1 MTITILDPTHEEDS
15 KVFQMASG
23 LKNLKG
29 ARIGFISN
37 GKKGTHPFF
46 NALKSL
52 LKNEYEVGEVLRVV
66 KKNYSAPAAT
76 EIMNQVT
83 KWDAVV
89 TGVGD

>member
-1 MTITILDPTHEEDS
+1 MTITILDPPHEEAS
-15 KVFQMASG
+15 KVFQMAAG

-37 GKKGTHPFF
+37 GKKGTCPFF
-46 NALKSL
+46 NVLESL
-52 LKNEYEVGEVLRVV
+52 LKNEYAVGEVVRVV

-76 EIMNQVT
+76 EIMNQVP

>member
-37 GKKGTHPFF
+37 GKKGTYPFF
-46 NALKSL
+46 NVLESL
-52 LKNEYEVGEVLRVV
+52 LKNEYEVGEVVRVV
-66 KKNYSAPAAT
+66 KKKLLGSCRFRNHEPGPKMGCRGHRSR
-76 EIMNQVT
+76 
-83 KWDAVV
+83 
-89 TGVGD
+89 

>member
-15 KVFQMASG
+15 KIFQMAAG
-23 LKNLKG
+23 FKNLIG

-37 GKKGTHPFF
+37 GKNGTSP
-46 NALKSL
+46 
-52 LKNEYEVGEVLRVV
+52 
-66 KKNYSAPAAT
+66 SAPAAT
-76 EIMNQVT
+76 EIMYQVT

>member
-1 MTITILDPTHEEDS
+1 MRKIQKSFKWHQ
-15 KVFQMASG
+15 V
-23 LKNLKG
+23 LKNFKG

-37 GKKGTHPFF
+37 GKKGTYSFF
-46 NALKSL
+46 NALESL
-52 LKNEYEVGEVLRVV
+52 LKNEYEVEEVVRVV

>member
-37 GKKGTHPFF
+37 GKK
-46 NALKSL
+46 
-52 LKNEYEVGEVLRVV
+52 VGEVVRVV
-66 KKNYSAPAAT
+66 KKNYSAPADT
-76 EIMNQVT
+76 EIMNQVP

>member
-23 LKNLKG
+23 LKNLQG

-37 GKKGTHPFF
+37 VKMGPNPFSTF
-46 NALKSL
+46 WKEFSKLT
-52 LKNEYEVGEVLRVV
+52 YDVGEVVRVV
-66 KKNYSAPAAT
+66 KKNYSAPADT
-76 EIMNQVT
+76 EIMNQVP

>member
-23 LKNLKG
+23 LKNLKC
-29 ARIGFISN
+29 ARIGFIFN
-37 GKKGTHPFF
+37 GKKGTYPFF
-46 NALKSL
+46 KVLESL
-52 LKNEYEVGEVLRVV
+52 LRNEYDVREVVRVV

-76 EIMNQVT
+76 EIMNQVP

-89 TGVGD
+89 TGLGD

>member
-23 LKNLKG
+23 LKILKG
-29 ARIGFISN
+29 AKIGFISI
-37 GKKGTHPFF
+37 GKKGTYPFF
-46 NALKSL
+46 NALESL
-52 LKNEYEVGEVLRVV
+52 LKNEYDVGEVAQVI

-76 EIMNQVT
+76 EIMNQVL

>member
-15 KVFQMASG
+15 KAFQMASG
-23 LKNLKG
+23 LKILKG

-37 GKKGTHPFF
+37 GKKGTYFFF
-46 NALKSL
+46 NVLESL
-52 LKNEYEVGEVLRVV
+52 LKNEYDVGEVVRVV
-66 KKNYSAPAAT
+66 KENYSAPADT
-76 EIMNQVT
+76 EIMNQVP

>member
-23 LKNLKG
+23 LKILKG

-37 GKKGTHPFF
+37 GKKGTYPFF
-46 NALKSL
+46 NALESL
-52 LKNEYEVGEVLRVV
+52 LKNEYDVGEVVQV
-66 KKNYSAPAAT
+66 IKKNYSAPAAT

-83 KWDAVV
+83 KWDAVSP
-89 TGVGD
+89 G

>member
-1 MTITILDPTHEEDS
+1 MTITIHAPTHEEDS
-15 KVFQMASG
+15 KVLQMASG

-37 GKKGTHPFF
+37 GKKRTYPFF
-46 NALKSL
+46 NVLESL
-52 LKNEYEVGEVLRVV
+52 LKNEYDVGEVVRVV

-76 EIMNQVT
+76 EIMNQVP

>member
-15 KVFQMASG
+15 KFFQMASG
-23 LKNLKG
+23 LKNFKG
-29 ARIGFISN
+29 TRISFISN
-37 GKKGTHPFF
+37 GKRGPYHFF
-46 NALKSL
+46 NTLESL
-52 LKNEYEVGEVLRVV
+52 LKNEYDVGEVVRVV

-76 EIMNQVT
+76 EIMNQVP

>member
-37 GKKGTHPFF
+37 GKKGTYPFF
-46 NALKSL
+46 NVLESL
-52 LKNEYEVGEVLRVV
+52 LKNEYDVGEVVRVV
-66 KKNYSAPAAT
+66 KKNYSAPADS

>member
-1 MTITILDPTHEEDS
+1 MTITILDPSHEEDS

-23 LKNLKG
+23 LKILKG

-37 GKKGTHPFF
+37 GKKGTYPFF
-46 NALKSL
+46 NVLESL
-52 LKNEYEVGEVLRVV
+52 
-66 KKNYSAPAAT
+66 
-76 EIMNQVT
+76 NQVT

>member
-23 LKNLKG
+23 LKILKG

-37 GKKGTHPFF
+37 GKKGTYPFF
-46 NALKSL
+46 NDKESL
-52 LKNEYEVGEVLRVV
+52 LKNEYEVGEVVRVV
-66 KKNYSAPAAT
+66 KKNYSAPATT

-89 TGVGD
+89 IGVGD

>member
-37 GKKGTHPFF
+37 GKKGAYPFL
-46 NALKSL
+46 NVLGSL
-52 LKNEYEVGEVLRVV
+52 LKNEYEVGEVFLVV
-66 KKNYSAPAAT
+66 KKNYSSPAAT

>member
-15 KVFQMASG
+15 NVFQMASG

-29 ARIGFISN
+29 AIIGFISN
-37 GKKGTHPFF
+37 RKKGNYSFL
-46 NALKSL
+46 NALESL
-52 LKNEYEVGEVLRVV
+52 LKNEYDVGEVVRVV
-66 KKNYSAPAAT
+66 KKNYSAPAAA
-76 EIMNQVT
+76 EIMNQVP

>member
-1 MTITILDPTHEEDS
+1 MTY
-15 KVFQMASG
+15 
-23 LKNLKG
+23 
-29 ARIGFISN
+29 
-37 GKKGTHPFF
+37 PFF
-46 NALKSL
+46 NVLGSL
-52 LKNEYEVGEVLRVV
+52 LKNEYDVGEVVRVV

>member
-37 GKKGTHPFF
+37 GKKGTYPLF
-46 NALKSL
+46 NVLESL
-52 LKNEYEVGEVLRVV
+52 LKNEYDVREVVQVI
-66 KKNYSAPAAT
+66 KKNYSAPADS
-76 EIMNQVT
+76 EIMNQVP

>member
-29 ARIGFISN
+29 ARIGFIST
-37 GKKGTHPFF
+37 GKKANYPYF
-46 NALKSL
+46 NILESL
-52 LKNEYEVGEVLRVV
+52 LKNEYEVGEVVRVV